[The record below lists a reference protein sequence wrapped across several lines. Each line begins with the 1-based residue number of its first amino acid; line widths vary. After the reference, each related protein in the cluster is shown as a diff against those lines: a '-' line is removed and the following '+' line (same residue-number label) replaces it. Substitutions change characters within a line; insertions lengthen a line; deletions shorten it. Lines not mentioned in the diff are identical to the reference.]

1 MLSLSVWIC
10 GLSVIPWRRLLWPS
24 VYEIADESPS
34 IWKFAGEVDQTV
46 PSVERTPRNDCKL
59 YDFILLLRQIEL
71 HDVSLLGR
79 VNLRYHGQMRVW
91 NYLG

>member
-10 GLSVIPWRRLLWPS
+10 GLSVIPWRRLLWLS

-46 PSVERTPRNDCKL
+46 PGVERTPRNDCQL
-59 YDFILLLRQIEL
+59 YDLILLLRQIEL
-71 HDVSLLGR
+71 HGVGLLGLM
-79 VNLRYHGQMRVW
+79 NLKYQQSSAG
-91 NYLG
+91 LE